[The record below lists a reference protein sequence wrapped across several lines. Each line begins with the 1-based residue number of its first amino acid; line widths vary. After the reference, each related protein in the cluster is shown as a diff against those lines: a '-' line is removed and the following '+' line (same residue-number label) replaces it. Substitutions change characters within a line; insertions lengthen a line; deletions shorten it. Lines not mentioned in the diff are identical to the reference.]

1 VINAHSYIT
10 FARLLQTFH
19 PAQHLLGIRAHHL
32 SLIFVVLDI
41 CAFAIQLTGGSY
53 ASPTDTLEKQ
63 MKGIHIYMGGI
74 GIQQFFIILFVSL
87 CIRFHM
93 EMNAID
99 QNAIVEDKGRW
110 KKLLWA
116 IYGSL
121 GFITV
126 SEAWNNS

>member
-10 FARLLQTFH
+10 LARLLQTFH
-19 PAQHLLGIRAHHL
+19 PVQRLLGIRAHHL
-32 SLIFVVLDI
+32 SMIFIILDI
-41 CAFAIQLTGGSY
+41 FAFAIQLTGGSY
-53 ASPTDTLEKQ
+53 ASPTDSAERQ

-74 GIQQFFIILFVSL
+74 GIQQFFIIIFVTL
-87 CIRFHM
+87 CVKFHM

-99 QNAIVEDKGRW
+99 RNVIVEEKGRW

-116 IYGSL
+116 VYGSL

-126 SEAWNNS
+126 SEP